1 MTPVAAVRRDT
12 VDPEP
17 QEEVYRGHFEECLQ
31 HLASRLEEIAPS
43 GSRGVQSFRKPI
55 IDFCGMSNR
64 GVQRWL
70 MGQRKPL
77 GAARIKLECYLDSIG
92 YKIIE
97 LERMEKSRRFIH
109 ALIGYGIVAA
119 EKIQELLGYAALDT
133 VFKAIDGRIG
143 YTTDKKEKFWA
154 LYMSNREALEAKQL
168 EVQKSRIPF
177 PKPVP
182 RIELI
187 QKRVG
192 SKEGSDSTKKLVDD
206 LVGSFR
212 ALLEH
217 LLAGKDL

>member
-17 QEEVYRGHFEECLQ
+17 QEEVYRGHFEGCLQ
-31 HLASRLEEIAPS
+31 HLASRLEEVAPT
-43 GSRGVQSFRKPI
+43 GSKKVRIFRKPI
-55 IDFCGMSNR
+55 IDFCGANNR
-64 GVQRWL
+64 EVHRWL
-70 MGQRKPL
+70 SGQRKPL
-77 GAARIKLECYLDSIG
+77 GDVRIRLECYLDLVG

-97 LERMEKSRRFIH
+97 LERMEKSRRFVH
-109 ALIGYGIVAA
+109 ALIGYGIVAT
-119 EKIQELLGYAALDT
+119 EKVQELLGYSVRDA
-133 VFKAIDGRIG
+133 VFKVIDGRAG
-143 YTTDKKEKFWA
+143 YDADKKEKFWA

-168 EVQKSRIPF
+168 EVQKNRIPF

-187 QKRVG
+187 QKRAG

-217 LLAGKDL
+217 LLAGKDS